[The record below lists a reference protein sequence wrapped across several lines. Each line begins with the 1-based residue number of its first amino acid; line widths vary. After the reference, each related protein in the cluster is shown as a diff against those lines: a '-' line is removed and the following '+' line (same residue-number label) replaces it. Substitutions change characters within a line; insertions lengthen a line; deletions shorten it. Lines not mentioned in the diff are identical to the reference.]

1 MSKEDNS
8 KPIRIYADGVY
19 DLFHFGHAQ
28 QLEQAK
34 KLRPNVT
41 LVVGV
46 AGDADTIAHKGTV
59 VMNEKERA
67 LCVKHCKWV
76 DEVICPC
83 PWVITQEFM
92 DKHKIDYVA
101 HDEAPYGSVG
111 EDDIY
116 AFVKKQGKFLAT
128 QRTEGVST
136 SDLITRI
143 LKDRDLYIQ
152 RNLSRGTEREE
163 LGVSWLCEKWIMLK
177 SKFCATR
184 QKNTNKKKD

>member
-1 MSKEDNS
+1 MSNQDNS
-8 KPIRIYADGVY
+8 KPVRIYADGVY
-19 DLFHFGHAQ
+19 DMFHFGHAQ

-34 KLRPNVT
+34 KLRPNSI

-46 AGDADTIAHKGTV
+46 AGDEDTIKHKGTV

-76 DEVICPC
+76 DEVVCPC
-83 PWVITQEFM
+83 PWIINQEFI

-101 HDEAPYGSVG
+101 HDDIPYGSAG

-136 SDLITRI
+136 SDLISRI
-143 LKDRDLYIQ
+143 LKDREIYMQ
-152 RNLSRGTEREE
+152 RNLKRGENREAMNI
-163 LGVSWLCEKWIMLK
+163 SWLHEKWILFKM
-177 SKFCATR
+177 KFCATR
-184 QKNTNKKKD
+184 NRNKEKKD

>member
-1 MSKEDNS
+1 MTD
-8 KPIRIYADGVY
+8 KPVRIYADGVY
-19 DLFHFGHAQ
+19 DMFHFGHAQ

-41 LVVGV
+41 LIVGV
-46 AGDADTIAHKGTV
+46 TSDEDTIKYKGTV

-83 PWVITQEFM
+83 PWEITQEFM

-101 HDEAPYGSVG
+101 HDEAPYVSAGS
-111 EDDIY
+111 DDVY

-128 QRTEGVST
+128 KRTEGVST

-143 LKDRDLYIQ
+143 LKDRDVYIQ
-152 RNLSRGTEREE
+152 RNLSRGATRKE
-163 LGVSWLCEKWIMLK
+163 LNVSWLKQTWLNIRAKLCPG
-177 SKFCATR
+177 R
-184 QKNTNKKKD
+184 NKVKLE